1 MRSVLAHQQ
10 RARSGGRNVGGMLL
24 VNKTNRSA
32 GRRTDC
38 GWLLQRRA
46 RMRKSLAAALMPF
59 IFAYVAPAFAAD
71 PTDARLMAD
80 VAVAKAT
87 ITLLQSRDFTAV
99 RDRFQ
104 PALGPLPDD
113 VLAGMA
119 DVIAG
124 EAKSVETISPKGTF
138 NPATGNGE
146 SQTILEYQI
155 GLRWVVADVVV
166 KTENN
171 IKRVSGLYFSTNSQP
186 LRELSVFHLSGKG
199 FAQYAFLAGWI
210 GIIGLTGWAMVLA
223 FRRHSGWWRW
233 ALMIAMPLGLGPAVA
248 MNWNNAAFWIL
259 GGPSQTVPFLFIRS
273 LAEDSP
279 WHGSKCSEVPRWAHQ
294 FSTCPHRS
302 SPSGI

>member
-124 EAKSVETISPKGTF
+124 EAKSVETISSKGTF

-210 GIIGLTGWAMVLA
+210 GIIADRLGHGTGVSPT
-223 FRRHSGWWRW
+223 FR
-233 ALMIAMPLGLGPAVA
+233 LVA
-248 MNWNNAAFWIL
+248 MGSDDRDAAWTWAGGRDELEQRRILDL
-259 GGPSQTVPFLFIRS
+259 GGARHKRCLFFLS
-273 LAEDSP
+273 DP
-279 WHGSKCSEVPRWAHQ
+279 
-294 FSTCPHRS
+294 
-302 SPSGI
+302 